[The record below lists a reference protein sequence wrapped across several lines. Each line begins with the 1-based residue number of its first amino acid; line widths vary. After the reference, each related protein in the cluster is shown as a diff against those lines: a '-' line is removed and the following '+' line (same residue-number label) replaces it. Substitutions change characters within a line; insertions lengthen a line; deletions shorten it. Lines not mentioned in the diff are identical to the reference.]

1 VQQHGDGDVVREVRD
16 QRGRGRAGG
25 RAARAPGGGAQPG
38 PGRGGGVGPGA
49 TPRHR
54 QALALCDEATGL
66 FTSYGDL
73 RGADWAAFLRCTLL
87 PHTDPDGA
95 EAGTAAALA
104 EVTRLAGSGHPLR
117 DEKLTG
123 FLEAYRLLLERGV
136 SPEAGWPAWRLGM
149 VPDRH
154 AREVMGV
161 PVPEGHRAAQ

>member
-1 VQQHGDGDVVREVRD
+1 MRLRAQVRP
-16 QRGRGRAGG
+16 GWGRAGG
-25 RAARAPGGGAQPG
+25 RGAPARADSPRRGAA
-38 PGRGGGVGPGA
+38 PGA
-49 TPRHR
+49 AGPARSRAAAAAANARDR
-54 QALALCDEATGL
+54 QALDLCDEATGL

-161 PVPEGHRAAQ
+161 PVPEGPRAAQ